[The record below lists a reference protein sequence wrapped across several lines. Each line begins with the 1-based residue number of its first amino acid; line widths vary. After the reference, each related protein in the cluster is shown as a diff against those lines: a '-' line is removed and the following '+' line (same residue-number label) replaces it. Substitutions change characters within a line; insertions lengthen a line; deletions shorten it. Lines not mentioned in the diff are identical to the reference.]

1 VGTLAQLNRA
11 VEIGSLNIRWATFLA
26 IGAALVSLVGL
37 ALLLNRT
44 SIGLQ
49 MRAASLDFRT
59 SRLLGVKADTVI
71 MAAVAVAGVLAAV
84 VAVILSITSPLINP
98 STGLNETLIVLVGV
112 VAGGIDR
119 LTSATLGGFAIGF
132 ATSFV
137 GSELP
142 NSGTT
147 PFTSNVY
154 MPSVIYL
161 AVIIVLL
168 LRPQGL
174 FARAGQ
180 GSVERV

>member
-1 VGTLAQLNRA
+1 
-11 VEIGSLNIRWATFLA
+11 
-26 IGAALVSLVGL
+26 
-37 ALLLNRT
+37 
-44 SIGLQ
+44 
-49 MRAASLDFRT
+49 MRAAALDFRT

-98 STGLNETLIVLVGV
+98 TTGLNETLIVLVGV

-119 LTSATLGGFAIGF
+119 LASATLGGFAIGF

-142 NSGTT
+142 NVGHDALHLER
-147 PFTSNVY
+147 VH
-154 MPSVIYL
+154 
-161 AVIIVLL
+161 AVGHLPRGDHRAAA
-168 LRPQGL
+168 RPQGL
-174 FARAGQ
+174 FARTGQ